1 MNQTLWPDTTRLD
14 DRAELWIGGCAASA
28 LAAEYGTPLYVFDE
42 ATLRGRAAAYRSA
55 LARYYPGSA
64 QAAYAAKAYL
74 CTALAQIFAE
84 EGLDLDVVSGGEL
97 HVALAAGFPPERIH
111 FHGNNKSPEEL
122 AQALAAGPSTPLR
135 TGIGRIVVDNFHELA
150 LLSELTDATRTTQYA
165 AHPIPIW
172 LRLAP
177 GVQAHTH
184 AHIQTGQTDT
194 KFGFTIATGDA
205 ERAVAQAMAA
215 PGLALVGLHCH
226 IGSQIYE
233 AEDLSLAA
241 AKLIEFAAQMHARH
255 GFELRELSPGGGWGV
270 PMVEGDP
277 TAPVEPYITTLSA
290 AIATTCQQTGMP
302 LPHLVLEPGRS
313 LVAPAAVA
321 LYTVGA
327 RKEIPGVRT
336 YIAVDGGMADN
347 IRPALYGAGYTA
359 LRIAECKMRN
369 AERDAG
375 TEVVTI
381 AGKFCESGDILI
393 RDIDLPRL
401 EAGDLL
407 AIPMAGA
414 YTLAMASNYNL
425 ARRPAVVLVNQGKAR
440 LIQRRET
447 YADLRARDLPLERHA
462 LRTTHYEARFIKY
475 QALGNDYIMLD
486 PADWPAPPTPA
497 QIQRI
502 CDRYVGVGA
511 DGILWGPTIPDDYVG
526 PVGNRPYG
534 VRLFNPDGGEFEKSG
549 NGLRI
554 FARYLWDRRLPAGP
568 DFAMDTPGGPVLAHV
583 LDAAGERIA
592 LEMGQITFA
601 SAEIPLAGPAREVI
615 EEQVAVAGRSVRI
628 TAVGIGNP
636 HCVVFTGE
644 IASAQTTGL
653 AMTGHCERLLRSS
666 LPVPEIA
673 SAQTTGLAMT
683 QMLEGLAKTL
693 GPELE
698 RLPLFP
704 NRTNV
709 QFAQVIGPHDLRI
722 AIWERGAGYTLASG
736 TSSCAAAAAAIR
748 TGRCASPVT
757 VHMPGGALLVEISP
771 DWAARLTGTVAPVCR
786 GELSE
791 DVLRM
796 A

>member
-111 FHGNNKSPEEL
+111 FHGNNKSLEEL
-122 AQALAAGPSTPLR
+122 AQALAAGPSTALRTGPSTPLR

-150 LLSELTDATRTTQYA
+150 LLTELTDAIRTTQYA
-165 AHPIPIW
+165 ALPAPIW

-270 PMVEGDP
+270 PMVAGDP
-277 TAPVEPYITTLSA
+277 TAPIEPYIATLSA

-336 YIAVDGGMADN
+336 YVAVDGGMADN

-359 LRIAECKMRN
+359 LRIAECRMQN
-369 AERDAG
+369 AERDAE

-462 LRTTHYEARFIKY
+462 LRNTQHEARFTKY
-475 QALGNDYIMLD
+475 QALGNDYIVLD

-502 CDRYVGVGA
+502 CDRHLGIGA

-526 PVGNRPYG
+526 PVGNRPYS

-568 DFAMDTPGGPVLAHV
+568 DFALDTPGGPVLAHV

-601 SAEIPLAGPAREVI
+601 SAEIPLTGPAREVI

-636 HCVVFTGE
+636 HCVVFVD
-644 IASAQTTGL
+644 AQTFEVAEDPSTDSGQ
-653 AMTGHCERLLRSS
+653 A
-666 LPVPEIA
+666 
-673 SAQTTGLAMT
+673 
-683 QMLEGLAKTL
+683 LEGLAQVL

-748 TGRCASPVT
+748 TGHCASPVT

-791 DVLRM
+791 DVLRI

>member
-1 MNQTLWPDTTRLD
+1 MNKSLWPDSARVD
-14 DRAELWIGGCAASA
+14 ERGELWIGGCAASA
-28 LAAEYGTPLYVFDE
+28 LADAHGTPLYIFDE
-42 ATLRGRAAAYRSA
+42 ATLRGRARAYLAALRA
-55 LARYYPGSA
+55 HYPAAA
-64 QAAYAAKAYL
+64 QIAYASKAYL
-74 CTALAQIFAE
+74 SLALAQLWAE

-97 HVALAAGFPPERIH
+97 HVALAAGFPPAQIH
-111 FHGNNKSPEEL
+111 FHGNNKSRQELEE
-122 AQALAAGPSTPLR
+122 AIAA
-135 TGIGRIVVDNFHELA
+135 GIGRIVIDNFHELTLLAELSDPQHA
-150 LLSELTDATRTTQYA
+150 LAGTFRTPHSA
-165 AHPIPIW
+165 FRIPVW

-184 AHIQTGQTDT
+184 AHIQTGHTDT
-194 KFGFTIATGDA
+194 KFGFTISTGDA
-205 ERAVAQAMAA
+205 ERAVAQAMQT

-241 AKLIEFAAQMHARH
+241 ARLIEFAAQMRARH
-255 GFELRELSPGGGWGV
+255 GFELREFSPGGGWGV
-270 PMVEGDP
+270 PMIETDP
-277 TAPVEPYITTLSA
+277 PAAIEPYIATLSA
-290 AIATTCQQTGMP
+290 AIATTCQQIGMAP
-302 LPHLVLEPGRS
+302 PHLVLEPGRS

-321 LYTVGA
+321 LYTIGS

-336 YIAVDGGMADN
+336 YVAVDGGMADN
-347 IRPALYGAGYTA
+347 IRPALYEAKYAA
-359 LRIAECKMRN
+359 LRIANSKWQMAN
-369 AERDAG
+369 GERQA
-375 TEVVTI
+375 EVVSI

-393 RDIDLPRL
+393 RDIELPRL
-401 EAGDLL
+401 EAGDRL

-425 ARRPAVVLVNQGKAR
+425 ARRPAVVLVNQGDAR
-440 LIQRRET
+440 LIQRRES
-447 YADLRARDLPLERHA
+447 YADLRARDLPLAHHA
-462 LRTTHYEARFIKY
+462 LCNTQHEARFTKY
-475 QALGNDYIMLD
+475 QALGNDYIVLD
-486 PADWPAPPTPA
+486 PADWPQPPAPA

-502 CDRYVGVGA
+502 CDRHLGVGA
-511 DGILWGPTIPDDYVG
+511 DGILWGPTAVG
-526 PVGNRPYG
+526 PVANRLYN

-554 FARYLWDRRLPAGP
+554 FARYLWDRGLPAGP
-568 DFAMDTPGGPVLAHV
+568 DFTLGTPAGPVVAHI
-583 LDAAGERIA
+583 LDATGERIA

-601 SAEIPLAGPAREVI
+601 STEIPLGGPAREVI
-615 EEQVAVAGRSVRI
+615 EEQVAVAGQSVRI

-636 HCVVFTGE
+636 HCVVFVDT
-644 IASAQTTGL
+644 QTFEVSEDPSTDSGQ
-653 AMTGHCERLLRSS
+653 A
-666 LPVPEIA
+666 
-673 SAQTTGLAMT
+673 
-683 QMLEGLAKTL
+683 LEGLAQTL

-709 QFAQVIGPHDLRI
+709 QFAQAGGPHDLRI

-786 GELSE
+786 GELS
-791 DVLRM
+791 